1 MHVINKEGQK
11 LDVIYESHDRF
22 LEDIDSYIEENYSYQ
37 SFYSLL
43 DLVSAHLLHWYFE
56 YLKKDTEATLI
67 YDKIFPSNEWINRL
81 IKGGEALP
89 EIIIYKFNGISVY
102 DELKEENVIKKGNYE
117 SVEINIDNTGIL
129 YLSIEDFKNI
139 GGEIYDPEDEDDDF
153 YIELSCHG
161 KIFFFMTEQDE
172 IVMNTYLER
181 CVGELNKIYSDRG
194 LKLIN
199 I

>member
-1 MHVINKEGQK
+1 MHMINKEGQK

-22 LEDIDSYIEENYSYQ
+22 LEDIDSYIAVNYSDR

-67 YDKIFPSNEWINRL
+67 YDKIFPANEWIKRL
-81 IKGGEALP
+81 IKDGEALP
-89 EIIIYKFNGISVY
+89 ELIIYEFNGISLC
-102 DELKEENVIKKGNYE
+102 DELNEDNVIKKENYE
-117 SVEINIDNTGIL
+117 SVEIKLDNKGIL
-129 YLSIEDFKNI
+129 YLSIDDFKNI

-153 YIELSCHG
+153 YIELSSHG

-172 IVMNTYLER
+172 IAMNTYLER
-181 CVGELNKIYSDRG
+181 CVEELNKIYSDRG